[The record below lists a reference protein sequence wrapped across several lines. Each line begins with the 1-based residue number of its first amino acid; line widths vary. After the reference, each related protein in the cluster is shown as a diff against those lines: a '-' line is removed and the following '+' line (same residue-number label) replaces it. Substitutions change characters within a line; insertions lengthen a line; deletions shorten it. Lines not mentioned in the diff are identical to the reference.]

1 MKRLIAAMAAGAAV
15 AATAAT
21 ITPDTGVAN
30 DYGQK
35 QTPSTRVVFQ
45 PRTAETGYGYD
56 DGMTVIGFTFLDW
69 AVPNRSWDVNG
80 VRFNFGWAAY
90 RDTTG
95 LDTGLFSSSESA
107 TGLSATIFGNYVA
120 GDMSGWQN
128 GLVNVVGGT
137 MRGLQVGVMN
147 WAERLEGVQIGLLNF
162 ARTQHFFPIIN
173 VAW

>member
-1 MKRLIAAMAAGAAV
+1 MKRLTMLAAAAATM

-35 QTPSTRVVFQ
+35 PTPATRVVFAQ
-45 PRTAETGYGYD
+45 RSAETGYGYD
-56 DGMTVIGFTFLDW
+56 DGMTVIGFTLLSW
-69 AVPNRSWDVNG
+69 AAPNSYWDVNG
-80 VRFNFGWAAY
+80 VRFNFGWAPY

-95 LDTGLFSSSESA
+95 LDTGLFSSSATA

-120 GDMSGWQN
+120 GDACGWQN

-137 MRGLQVGVMN
+137 MRGLQVGIMN

-162 ARTQHFFPIIN
+162 AHSQHFFPIVN